1 MSSQEVITAGN
12 KHNFVA
18 LIPEYNRRFNRRNN
32 AILDDLTTYLLR
44 PIFPDLTQ
52 EIITRDGRGNPERHI
67 SIPDDTADDVCFML
81 TTDEENNFSVHVDMT
96 QENARALAE
105 EGDGLKEFKAFRD
118 ADHWGSPAGTE
129 PPILLDVT
137 LRVDREWAIAV
148 TYVCPY
154 APPGTQPKKY
164 MIFSTKHSENLFYFL
179 DRFLDAQEVLM
190 NTGRQF
196 RDDPDEFKRQHDI
209 SKFRREHEIRERK
222 RKADGISELESKA
235 NEIRESAS
243 GKPGV
248 LAKRGKPA
256 LPELNLRANSG
267 NAYYRDVKWP
277 QKRGPGTP
285 STGHSYM
292 EPSKPR
298 PTLGQG
304 NVATGS
310 PVF

>member
-1 MSSQEVITAGN
+1 MSSQEVITVGT
-12 KHNFVA
+12 KHNFIA
-18 LIPEYNRRFNRRNN
+18 LTPKYNRRFNRRNN

-44 PIFPDLTQ
+44 PIFPDLKQ
-52 EIITRDGRGNPERHI
+52 EIITRDGRANPERHI
-67 SIPDDTADDVCFML
+67 SITDGARVVSLFML
-81 TTDEENNFSVHVDMT
+81 TTDEEYNFSVHVDMT
-96 QENARALAE
+96 QENARLLAE
-105 EGDGLKEFKAFRD
+105 EGEGLEEFVDFRD
-118 ADHWGSPAGTE
+118 ADHQPRENE
-129 PPILLDVT
+129 PPIMIVEDIQ
-137 LRVDREWAIAV
+137 VDPEWAIAV
-148 TYVCPY
+148 TYLCSY
-154 APPGTQPKKY
+154 ASPETQPKKY
-164 MIFSTKHSENLFYFL
+164 MIFSTQHSENLFYFL

-222 RKADGISELESKA
+222 RKADGISAVESKA

-256 LPELNLRANSG
+256 LPKLDLTAKQDRD
-267 NAYYRDVKWP
+267 AYYRDVKKP
-277 QKRGPGTP
+277 QQRGPGV
-285 STGHSYM
+285 SAAGYSYM
-292 EPSKPR
+292 KSSKAR
-298 PTLGQG
+298 RTRGQG